1 MQVLPFLLISEGK
14 TMDNMGG
21 PDGCQVKRLPSSW
34 FGNHTQTSCILVYSC
49 TTNAW
54 AAENGSQLLIDT
66 SEFAHAESGA
76 VFKITKLKLVIHA

>member
-1 MQVLPFLLISEGK
+1 
-14 TMDNMGG
+14 MDNMGG

-54 AAENGSQLLIDT
+54 AAENGSHHGLQTPPEKLLIDT